1 MNVMSKNLPY
11 WFIREGDKL
20 VQCSKADFDQAV
32 REGKSVKYR
41 TYPTKKIERI
51 AEALE
56 ASRMAFLND
65 PLTPTKFRE
74 VLTNPAN
81 VVQIQVIDV
90 DDPDFWN
97 KEARLPKYQ
106 TAIKEK

>member
-1 MNVMSKNLPY
+1 MSKNLPY
-11 WFIREGDKL
+11 WFIKEGDKL
-20 VQCSKADFDQAV
+20 IQCSKTDFDQAI

-41 TYPTKKIERI
+41 TYANKRAEKI
-51 AEALE
+51 ADALE

-81 VVQIQVIDV
+81 VVQIQIIDV
-90 DDPDFWN
+90 DDPDFWK
-97 KEARLPKYQ
+97 KEAKNPKYQ
-106 TAIKEK
+106 TKIKEK

>member
-1 MNVMSKNLPY
+1 MNDMSKNLPF

-20 VQCSKADFDQAV
+20 VQCSKANFDQAV
-32 REGKSVKYR
+32 REGKSIKYR
-41 TYPTKKIERI
+41 SYSNKKVERI

-81 VVQIQVIDV
+81 VVQVQVIDV
-90 DDPDFWN
+90 DDPEFWN
-97 KEARLPKYQ
+97 KEAKNPKYQ
-106 TAIKEK
+106 TQVKEK